1 MLPSYASSKYQKK
14 QSVPSLGSQ
23 KVALIWINRDRLA
36 LDQTRSRFDTLKLIW
51 LNVEKLGLRKASSK
65 GAFDAA
71 YRENRRAVAVHYGSC
86 PFQY

>member
-1 MLPSYASSKYQKK
+1 MHVAFIRILQISKKAKRTQ
-14 QSVPSLGSQ
+14 P
-23 KVALIWINRDRLA
+23 WLA
-36 LDQTRSRFDTLKLIW
+36 KGRIDLDQQRPPLRSIKLARHFKVD
-51 LNVEKLGLRKASSK
+51 LAQCRKARIAQSFLSK